1 MGYGIEFD
9 IFHLADDMGPEL
21 IVYMSD
27 INTGLKAIL
36 VVDNTAAGPAMG
48 GIRMS
53 PEVTTVE
60 VARLARAMT
69 LKNAMARLPY
79 GGGKSGIIADPALPE
94 KEALIRAFA
103 RKIRH
108 IIEYIPGPDMGTS
121 ETEMAYIRDEIG
133 RAVGLPGVVGGI
145 PLDEI
150 GSTGFGV
157 AISAEIAAEF
167 IDLDLK
173 SARLT
178 VEGFGAVGK
187 HTARFL
193 TRKGVVLIAT
203 SDSKGTIYNPGGL
216 DVEELIKVKKSTGSV
231 LNYRDGE
238 KLHTSDL
245 LNISTDIFVPAARPD
260 VITESNADALDAK
273 LVIEGANI
281 PATLEAENQLFERGV
296 LCVPDFV
303 ANAGGVITAS
313 VEYLGGTERQAFEKI
328 ELTIK
333 NNTRE
338 VLELSRKEA
347 ITPRKA
353 AESIARHRVSKA
365 MTYRK

>member
-1 MGYGIEFD
+1 MGYEIEHN
-9 IFHLADDMGPEL
+9 IFHLADELGPEL
-21 IVYMSD
+21 IVYISD
-27 INTGLKAIL
+27 IKTGLKAIL

-69 LKNAMARLPY
+69 MKNAMARLPH
-79 GGGKSGIIADPALPE
+79 GGGKSGIIADPALPD

-108 IIEYIPGPDMGTS
+108 IIEYIPGPDMGIS

-133 RAVGLPGVVGGI
+133 RAVGLPRVLGGI

-157 AISAEIAAEF
+157 AISAEVAAEF
-167 IDLDLK
+167 ADIDLK
-173 SARLT
+173 GARLT

-187 HTARFL
+187 HAARFL
-193 TRKGVVLIAT
+193 EGKGMILIAA
-203 SDSKGTIYNPGGL
+203 SDSKGTIYNPDGL
-216 DVEELIKVKKSTGSV
+216 DVKELISVKEATGSL
-231 LNYRDGE
+231 LNYKDGE
-238 KLHTSDL
+238 KLLTTDL
-245 LNISTDIFVPAARPD
+245 FNISTDILVPAARPD
-260 VITESNADALDAK
+260 VITESNADVLDTK
-273 LVIEGANI
+273 LIIEGANI
-281 PATLEAENQLFERGV
+281 PTTLEAENQLYERGV

-303 ANAGGVITAS
+303 ANAGGVITAF
-313 VEYLGGTERQAFEKI
+313 VEYHNGTEKQAFKQI
-328 ELTIK
+328 EATIRS
-333 NNTRE
+333 NTRE
-338 VLELSRKEA
+338 MLELSRKEG

-353 AESIARHRVSKA
+353 AESIARHRIYEA